1 MVIRDGWM
9 DGFSAYYIPA
19 GIFQKIVRTLLNVK
33 KILLNYVFVYRD
45 YFFTNLS
52 LRIKLENFE

>member
-33 KILLNYVFVYRD
+33 KILLRIC
-45 YFFTNLS
+45 LS
-52 LRIKLENFE
+52 RLLFH